1 MTVPPARVTI
11 RVAVQS
17 SRRLLRDT
25 LSACLA
31 IRPDITVVGKVAEP
45 DEVLALCE
53 LRRPDVVI
61 LDAGPR
67 LGEIA
72 VLVGKLK
79 RHSPELNVVVTYRE
93 ATEQDLAAAC
103 RAGVA
108 SLVPES
114 HGLSAVLALLR
125 PSRGRH
131 AKNSQR
137 GLTDRELEIV
147 VLAGSGHSV
156 PEIAGLLGI
165 SPLTVENLK
174 RRVYAKLEVSSSAH
188 AVSKAASLGI
198 LDQPDKPASPPRRR
212 ATPSQDFP
220 LLTVL
225 CGEPGPALDQVVRVL
240 LTSRLPFVLERMRQS
255 LADTHWARWHRGP
268 LVASL
273 VDPGPQD
280 WGLVEELGVPAI
292 LVHSKPLDPPELAEA
307 LASGASAM
315 VSADRIDDHY
325 LSVLRMVSQGYLVVD
340 SMPMRP
346 LIGAV
351 RARWHQQVPGTG
363 DLPELT
369 ARETDILRSVA
380 QGYSVRQTARSL
392 GIAPK
397 TVENVQT
404 RLFSKLGVRNR
415 SGALAVVEAFG
426 LLPATPPPDDTAT
439 ATDLRPRPGGAPL
452 SGERDDDDRGG
463 RRLSG
468 AAGGL
473 HGHAELVPGRQP
485 GSEHRLRVG
494 SGRQQP
500 G

>member
-1 MTVPPARVTI
+1 
-11 RVAVQS
+11 VQS

-45 DEVLALCE
+45 EEILSLCE

-61 LDAGPR
+61 LDAGPQ
-67 LGEIA
+67 LGEMA
-72 VLVGKLK
+72 VLVAKLK
-79 RHSPELNVVVTYRE
+79 RHSPELNVVVTYRD

-114 HGLSAVLALLR
+114 HGLTAVLALLR

-131 AKNSQR
+131 AKPGQR

-147 VLAGSGHSV
+147 VLSGSGHSV

-174 RRVYAKLEVSSSAH
+174 RRVYAKLDVSSSAH
-188 AVSKAASLGI
+188 AVSRAAALGI
-198 LDQPDKPASPPRRR
+198 LDPADKPAPAARRR

-220 LLTVL
+220 VLTVL
-225 CGEPGPALDQVVRVL
+225 RGEPGPALDDVVRVL
-240 LTSRLPFVLERMRQS
+240 LASKLPFVLERVAGPV
-255 LADTHWARWHRGP
+255 ADTHWARWHRGP
-268 LVASL
+268 VVATL
-273 VDPGPQD
+273 VDPDAAD
-280 WGLVEELGVPAI
+280 WGMVEELSVPAV

-340 SMPMRP
+340 SSPMRP

-351 RARWHQQVPGTG
+351 RARWHTQVPGTG

-380 QGYSVRQTARSL
+380 QGYSVRQTARAL

-426 LLPATPPPDDTAT
+426 LLPAAPPPDDTAT
-439 ATDLRPRPGGAPL
+439 ATDLRPGLAGQDALGPGASQALPRKRYHHDG
-452 SGERDDDDRGG
+452 GG
-463 RRLSG
+463 RRLAG
-468 AAGGL
+468 PAGGL
-473 HGHAELVPGRQP
+473 HGHAELVAG
-485 GSEHRLRVG
+485 GEAGGEHRLGVSAG
-494 SGRQQP
+494 PGGQQP